1 MDGLTQITE
10 QAGDGLAVA
19 LVLVAG
25 LMSLAAGIGLMRFP
39 DTLTRLHAGAK
50 PQVLGVIAIC
60 TAIVLRMPSFPI
72 LALATLVVLFQMFTQ
87 PIAAH
92 MVGRATYRSEPFDK
106 STLILDEL
114 AEEIDEAPARH
125 KAGKPN
131 LKPGKD

>member
-10 QAGDGLAVA
+10 QVGDGLAVA

-72 LALATLVVLFQMFTQ
+72 LALASLVVLFQMFTQ

-92 MVGRATYRSEPFDK
+92 MVGRATYRSESFDK

>member
-10 QAGDGLAVA
+10 QVGDGLAVA

-72 LALATLVVLFQMFTQ
+72 LALASLVVLFQMFTQ

-92 MVGRATYRSEPFDK
+92 MVGRATYRSESFDK

-114 AEEIDEAPARH
+114 AEEIDEAPARR

>member
-10 QAGDGLAVA
+10 QLGDGLAVA

-72 LALATLVVLFQMFTQ
+72 LALASLVVLFQMLTQ

-114 AEEIDEAPARH
+114 AEEIDEAPARR